1 MILRRI
7 VLIGTRVG
15 ALALAAA
22 LAACGAFGDR
32 EPTVSQPSFYRDL
45 ATGAQLDAGGAAAM
59 ISNYRTNNGLPA
71 VTLDPLLMKM
81 ADEQAHAM
89 AARNKLDHA
98 VVGTFQVRLK
108 RSGFDAA
115 TAAENI
121 SAGYHTMA
129 EAFSGWRDSPQHKAN
144 MLLKNA
150 TRMGIAAVYVPG
162 TKYKV
167 FWALVLAAPDE
178 RKG

>member
-1 MILRRI
+1 MKLRRI
-7 VLIGTRVG
+7 VTFGASAG
-15 ALALAAA
+15 ALALASA

-32 EPTVSQPSFYRDL
+32 APTISQPGFYRDL
-45 ATGAQLDAGGAAAM
+45 ATGASLDAAGAAAM
-59 ISNYRTNNGLPA
+59 ISNYRTNNGLPP
-71 VTLDPLLMKM
+71 VTLDPALMKM
-81 ADEQAHAM
+81 ADEQARAM
-89 AARNKLDHA
+89 AARNKLDHDVIGPFA
-98 VVGTFQVRLK
+98 ARLK

-115 TAAENI
+115 VGAENI

-129 EAFSGWRDSPQHKAN
+129 EAFSGWRDSPHHKAN
-144 MLLKNA
+144 MLLRTA

-178 RKG
+178 KRS

>member
-1 MILRRI
+1 MNHRRI
-7 VLIGTRVG
+7 VTFGPRAAV
-15 ALALAAA
+15 LALAGA
-22 LAACGAFGDR
+22 LAACGGFGDR

-45 ATGAQLDAGGAAAM
+45 ATGAVLDANGAAAM
-59 ISNYRTNNGLPA
+59 ISNYRTNNGLPP

-89 AARNKLDHA
+89 AARNNLDHNVA
-98 VVGTFQVRLK
+98 GSFEARLK

-115 TAAENI
+115 AAAENV

-129 EAFSGWRDSPQHKAN
+129 EAFSGWRDSPHHKAN
-144 MLLKNA
+144 MLLRTA